1 MKTKTKPALR
11 TMVEV
16 FSEERL
22 AHLVACMHAFERE
35 KRAMPSWLLSALWK
49 HRVALKRV
57 RLPEAVTRAFLVK
70 QREAENARGAQ

>member
-1 MKTKTKPALR
+1 MKLR

-22 AHLVACMHAFERE
+22 AHLVACMRAFERE
-35 KRAMPSWLLSALWK
+35 RRPMPSWLLSELWR

-57 RLPEAVTRAFLVK
+57 ALPQTVMSAFAK
-70 QREAENARGAQ
+70 KRREEEQRHAREALA